1 MEPQLPK
8 KSESKMKI
16 VSMRLDASEFDL
28 IKSGKKIVEIR
39 LLDEKRRKLKIGDNI
54 EFSKRPEEKEKI
66 LCKIVKLGKQKS
78 FLELLDKISVEKL
91 GYSKNYTKNKILER
105 VYKTYSKEDE
115 KKYGVLGIEIELEA
129 PKHL

>member
-1 MEPQLPK
+1 MNN
-8 KSESKMKI
+8 KMTTT
-16 VSMRLDASEFDL
+16 SMRLDASEFDL
-28 IKSGKKIVEIR
+28 IKSGKKIIEIR
-39 LLDEKRRKLKIGDNI
+39 LLDEKRRKLKIGDKI

-66 LCKIVKLGKQKS
+66 LCKIVKLDRQKY
-78 FLELLDKISVEKL
+78 FLDLLDKISIKKL
-91 GYSKNYTKNKILER
+91 GYSENYPKNKILER